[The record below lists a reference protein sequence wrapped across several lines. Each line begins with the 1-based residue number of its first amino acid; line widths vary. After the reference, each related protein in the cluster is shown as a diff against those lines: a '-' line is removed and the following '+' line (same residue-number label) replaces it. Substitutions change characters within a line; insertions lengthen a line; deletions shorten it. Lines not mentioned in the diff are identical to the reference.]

1 MIQQMECMKR
11 GEEQKKRD
19 EKEDGGDKA
28 VTDVLR
34 SRY

>member
-11 GEEQKKRD
+11 GEEEDGGD